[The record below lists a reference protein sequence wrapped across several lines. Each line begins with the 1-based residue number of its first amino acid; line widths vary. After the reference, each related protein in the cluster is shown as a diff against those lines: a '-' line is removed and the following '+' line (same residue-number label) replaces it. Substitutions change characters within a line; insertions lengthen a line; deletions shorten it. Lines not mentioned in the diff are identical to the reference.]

1 MTRLSMTV
9 NEKNDN
15 SLPRIVRLD
24 DLTANQI
31 AAGEV
36 IQRPASVIKELVEN
50 AVDAGAIQIDVVVKH
65 AGRTLIQISDNGCG
79 MSETD
84 ARLCFERHATSKIKS
99 ADDLFHLHT
108 KGFRGEA
115 LASIAAIAHVE
126 LRTRLKDSEI
136 GTCLVLEGSVCK
148 EQSPCSCEAGT
159 SFSVK
164 NLFYNVPAR
173 RNFLKSDNVEFGHIH
188 EEFLRIVLV
197 HCNIGF
203 KLYHNDKLEYNLP
216 ASNLKQRLV
225 NVLGKSY
232 DERLL
237 PLEQETDIVRIH
249 GFIGKPN
256 VARKTRGEQYLFVNK
271 RFIKHNY
278 FHHSIAAAFEDVI
291 PEKHFPSYFIYFE
304 VNPELIDV
312 NIHPTK
318 TEVKFQE
325 ERLIYSFLHSTV
337 KRSIGMFHL
346 GGTIDYDNISP
357 IDFSTISARNHPREP
372 LISTNS
378 DYNPFEKNKIKSSSA
393 SYSSENT
400 IKGDESW
407 KKIYESIQEN
417 IPVEHLEKQGIIM
430 PIGQMEEPQE
440 ELKPSVFQT
449 INRYIVARIKSG
461 FVVIDPEAAFERIL
475 FERYLK
481 NLSDTPNGSQKLL
494 FAETLTFAPQNGDLV
509 RDLLPEFNAL
519 GFDMEEFGR
528 NTFILNGIPLGFE
541 EQDIQQTIEQIL
553 ESYKNN
559 LISLKIS
566 KKNNIAHS
574 FARSMGKKRS
584 KLFSEEEMQSLLGE
598 LFSTSSPHLS
608 PSGKKICITFNE
620 MELRR
625 MFL

>member
-1 MTRLSMTV
+1 MADIIHV
-9 NEKNDN
+9 
-15 SLPRIVRLD
+15 LPDSV
-24 DLTANQI
+24 ANQI

-36 IQRPASVIKELVEN
+36 IQRPASVVKELVEN
-50 AVDAGAIQIDVVVKH
+50 AVDAGATQIEVIIKQ
-65 AGRTLIQISDNGCG
+65 AGRTLIQINDNGCG

-126 LRTRLKDSEI
+126 MRTRQAKSEI
-136 GTCLVLEGSVCK
+136 GTHIVLEGSVCK
-148 EQSPCSCEAGT
+148 EQSPCSCEVGT
-159 SFSVK
+159 SFAVK

-173 RNFLKSDNVEFGHIH
+173 RNFLKTDNVEFGHIH
-188 EEFLRIVLV
+188 EEFLRIALV
-197 HCNIGF
+197 HCDIGF
-203 KLYHNDKLEYNLP
+203 KLYHNDKMEYNLP
-216 ASNLKQRLV
+216 ASNLKQRLI
-225 NVLGKSY
+225 NVLGKCY

-237 PLEQETDIVRIH
+237 PLEQETDIVRIY

-256 VARKTRGEQYLFVNK
+256 AARKTRGEQYLFVNK

-278 FHHSIAAAFEDVI
+278 FHHSIASAFEEVI
-291 PEKHFPSYFIYFE
+291 PEKHFPSYFVYFE
-304 VNPELIDV
+304 VNPEMIDV

-318 TEVKFQE
+318 TEVKFQD

-346 GGTIDYDNISP
+346 GGTIDFENISP
-357 IDFSTISARNHPREP
+357 IDFAAISSRNIPREP
-372 LISTNS
+372 IISTNS
-378 DYNPFEKNKIKSSSA
+378 DYNPFEKSKSKSFA
-393 SYSSENT
+393 AYSSGNT
-400 IKGDESW
+400 VKVNESW
-407 KKIYESIQEN
+407 KQIYESIQEN
-417 IPVEHLEKQGIIM
+417 TPIEHLEKQDVIM
-430 PIGQMEEPQE
+430 PMQEDEPHE

-449 INRYIVARIKSG
+449 VTRYIVARIKSG
-461 FVVIDPEAAFERIL
+461 FVLIDPEAAFERIL
-475 FERYLK
+475 YERYQK

-494 FAETLTFAPQNGDLV
+494 FPETLTFAPQNGDLV
-509 RDLLPEFNAL
+509 QDLLEEFNKL
-519 GFDMEEFGR
+519 GFDIEEFGQ

-541 EQDIQQTIEQIL
+541 EQDIQQSIEQIL
-553 ESYKNN
+553 EAYKNN

-574 FARSMGKKRS
+574 FARSMGKRRS
-584 KLFSEEEMQSLLGE
+584 NKLFSNEEMQSLLSE

-620 MELRR
+620 TELKR

>member
-1 MTRLSMTV
+1 MADIIQV
-9 NEKNDN
+9 
-15 SLPRIVRLD
+15 LPDSV
-24 DLTANQI
+24 ANQI

-36 IQRPASVIKELVEN
+36 IQRPASVVKELMEN
-50 AVDAGAIQIDVVVKH
+50 AVDAGATQIDVVVKH
-65 AGRTLIQISDNGCG
+65 AGRTLIQINDNGCG

-84 ARLCFERHATSKIKS
+84 ARLSFERHATSKIKS
-99 ADDLFHLHT
+99 AEDLFHLNT

-126 LRTRLKDSEI
+126 LRTRQANNDV
-136 GTCLVLEGSVCK
+136 GTCLILEGSFCK

-159 SFSVK
+159 SFLVK
-164 NLFYNVPAR
+164 NLFFNVPAR

-188 EEFLRIVLV
+188 EEFLRIAFV
-197 HCNIGF
+197 HCDIGF
-203 KLYHNDKLEYNLP
+203 TLYHNDKLEYNLP
-216 ASNLKQRLV
+216 KSSLKQRIV
-225 NVLGKSY
+225 NVLGKPY
-232 DERLL
+232 EERLL
-237 PLEQETDIVRIH
+237 PLEQETDIVRIY

-256 VARKTRGEQYLFVNK
+256 AARKTRGEQYMFVNE

-278 FHHSIAAAFEDVI
+278 FHHSIASAFEEVI
-291 PEKHFPSYFIYFE
+291 PEKHFPSYFVYFE
-304 VNPELIDV
+304 VNPEIIDV

-318 TEVKFQE
+318 TEVKFQDE
-325 ERLIYSFLHSTV
+325 KLIYSFLHSTV

-346 GGTIDYDNISP
+346 GGSIDFDNISP
-357 IDFSTISARNHPREP
+357 IDFSTIPSGNIPRQP
-372 LISTNS
+372 LITTNS
-378 DYNPFEKNKIKSSSA
+378 DYNPFEKKKSKSA
-393 SYSSENT
+393 SYSSGNT
-400 IKGDESW
+400 VKGDESW

-417 IPVEHLEKQGIIM
+417 TPIEHIERQGIII
-430 PIGQMEEPQE
+430 PMEETDDSQE
-440 ELKPSVFQT
+440 EVKPSVFQT

-481 NLSDTPNGSQKLL
+481 NLSDKPSGSQKLL
-494 FAETLTFAPQNGDLV
+494 FPETLTFAAQNGDLV

-519 GFDMEEFGR
+519 GFDMEGFGQ

-541 EQDIQQTIEQIL
+541 EQDIQQHIEQIL

-559 LISLKIS
+559 LIALKIS

-584 KLFSEEEMQSLLGE
+584 GKLFSEEEMQSLLSE
-598 LFSTSSPHLS
+598 LFSTSSPHIS

-620 MELRR
+620 TELKR
-625 MFL
+625 MFQ